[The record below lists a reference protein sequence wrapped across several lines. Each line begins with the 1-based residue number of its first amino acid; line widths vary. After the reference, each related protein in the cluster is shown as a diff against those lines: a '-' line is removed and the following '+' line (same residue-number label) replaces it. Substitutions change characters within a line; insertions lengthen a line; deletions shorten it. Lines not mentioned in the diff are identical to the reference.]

1 MTARLDPNRTSA
13 RLMFDFAAE
22 TFGKSDEPAARRQML
37 VIADL
42 YIKAR
47 SFAILNKIAFVWA
60 LGCAILIALWPAVA
74 VLAEGFS
81 TGARALTSAA
91 VQTSVT
97 ALAALGYAVY
107 AHYKKRQQAVENLMR
122 RILATEAGTM
132 DLERV
137 LGELERIDQGF
148 AFPDPTRRDGAPAR
162 PGGAADRG

>member
-1 MTARLDPNRTSA
+1 MTARIDPNRTSA
-13 RLMFDFAAE
+13 RLMFDVAAE
-22 TFGKSDEPAARRQML
+22 TVGKSDDPAARRQML
-37 VIADL
+37 MIADL

-107 AHYKKRQQAVENLMR
+107 GHYKKRQQAVENLMR
-122 RILATEAGTM
+122 RILATEPGAM

-148 AFPDPTRRDGAPAR
+148 AFPDPARRAAAQTPSPAS
-162 PGGAADRG
+162 GDRD